1 MDETQ
6 EPLKIF
12 VGWDSR
18 EDIAYQVCKESIE
31 HHASVPVEIIPLKQK
46 HLRRDGLY
54 SRPVDKLA
62 STEFTFT
69 RFLIPE
75 LMEHKG
81 WALFIDCDFVFLDDV
96 KKIFDQAANKYAVMC
111 AQHDYTPKETTKMDG
126 QIQHIYPRKNWSSM
140 MLFNCGHPANQ
151 SLNKHTVNNANND
164 GAYFHRLSWIPDKWI
179 GEISHEWNWL
189 VGWYKEPED
198 GSPKAL
204 HYTEGGPWFEEYAD
218 CEYSTEYYKIERQYH
233 KKQINFLANK
243 MDAWQKREVKVDD
256 IDLPNQKKSLM
267 KHLLKVSLDPQ
278 EICYGSK
285 QDFVKLWEQ
294 VETTMSNK
302 VATIESDGG
311 INYKSKGHKYDTYLE
326 AFATGSSGYI
336 STWEKEESKDTPLI
350 IRGLGGNSR
359 KAIQHCHNNN
369 RPYYAIDTGY
379 MQPVGTTKKM
389 YHRITRNNLQ
399 NQQMLIER
407 PKDRL
412 TRLGYSYKRFTPG
425 SKILICPPSEKVM
438 NLFGQPD
445 PKTWTQNVIKELRE
459 FTDRPIE
466 IRLKPDRADRVTIN
480 TMEHALS
487 DDVYC
492 MVTYNSIAAVEAI
505 LLGKPA
511 IALGPNAAAT
521 VCNSQLS
528 EIETLNYPD
537 KELVV
542 KFAAH
547 LSYCQFTEAEM
558 RSGYAWRIVNET

>member
-18 EDIAYQVCKESIE
+18 EDIAYRVCKESIE

-46 HLRRDGLY
+46 QLRRDGFY

-96 KKIFDQAANKYAVMC
+96 KKLFDQAANKYAVMC

-140 MLFNCGHPANQ
+140 MLFNCSHPANQ
-151 SLNKHTVNNANND
+151 SLNKHVVNNANND

-198 GSPKAL
+198 GNPKAL

-218 CEYSTEYYKIERQYH
+218 CEYATEYYKIERQYH
-233 KKQINFLANK
+233 QKQITYLADK
-243 MDAWQKREVKVDD
+243 MDAWQKREVKIDD
-256 IDLPNQKKSLM
+256 IDLPDQKKSLM
-267 KHLLKVSLDPQ
+267 KHLVKVSLDPQ
-278 EICYGSK
+278 GICYGSK

-336 STWEKEESKDTPLI
+336 STWEKEQTKDTPLI

-359 KAIQHCHNNN
+359 KAIQHCHKNN

-399 NQQMLIER
+399 NQQLLIER

-412 TRLGYSYKRFTPG
+412 ARIGYSYKRFTPG

-459 FTDRPIE
+459 YTDRPIE
-466 IRLKPDRADRVTIN
+466 IRLKPDRADRVTVN
-480 TMEHALS
+480 TMEAALS
-487 DDVYC
+487 NDVYC

-521 VCNSQLS
+521 VCNSELS
-528 EIETLNYPD
+528 EIETLNYPEKD
-537 KELVV
+537 LVV

-558 RSGYAWRIVNET
+558 RSGYAWKIVNET